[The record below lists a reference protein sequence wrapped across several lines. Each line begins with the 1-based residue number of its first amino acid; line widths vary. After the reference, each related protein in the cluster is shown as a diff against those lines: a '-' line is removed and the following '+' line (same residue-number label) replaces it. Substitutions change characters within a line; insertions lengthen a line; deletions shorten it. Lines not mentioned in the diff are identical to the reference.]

1 VKHPGPHRGDGREYI
16 KRETAHGP
24 HEGEHR
30 GEYGGGHGTE
40 ANIEEEEDMENRE
53 TEIGQDTEGDKGEDT
68 EEGIGEDSEE
78 DMEEDTEETW
88 NAERLTQGEA
98 TEEDM
103 MKTQRRT

>member
-1 VKHPGPHRGDGREYI
+1 
-16 KRETAHGP
+16 
-24 HEGEHR
+24 
-30 GEYGGGHGTE
+30 
-40 ANIEEEEDMENRE
+40 MENRE